1 MTVNICDNN
10 VLCGKLSFKKRMI
23 NFALHNRVGNLILRF
38 IKYNLVGTIT
48 FLVGTVIFW
57 FAFSTFGA
65 WTWLIANC
73 FGGVLEFSLIDYV
86 NKTRN
91 GKMF

>member
-1 MTVNICDNN
+1 
-10 VLCGKLSFKKRMI
+10 MI
-23 NFALHNRVGNLILRF
+23 VNFALHNKVGNWIYRF

-48 FLVGTVIFW
+48 FLIGTFIFW
-57 FAFSTFGA
+57 LAFSTFGA

-73 FGGVLEFSLIDYV
+73 LGGVLEFNLINFV

-91 GKMF
+91 GRMF

>member
-1 MTVNICDNN
+1 MIMNEQLN
-10 VLCGKLSFKKRMI
+10 FKKRII

-57 FAFSTFGA
+57 LAFSTFGA
-65 WTWLIANC
+65 YTWFLANC
-73 FGGVLEFSLIDYV
+73 LGGVLEFSLIDYV

-91 GKMF
+91 GRIF

>member
-1 MTVNICDNN
+1 MNICDNN
-10 VLCGKLSFKKRMI
+10 VVCDRLSFKKRMI

-57 FAFSTFGA
+57 LAFNTFGA

-73 FGGVLEFSLIDYV
+73 FGGVLEFSLIDHI

>member
-1 MTVNICDNN
+1 MKNWPN
-10 VLCGKLSFKKRMI
+10 LKKRII
-23 NFALHNRVGNLILRF
+23 NFALHNSVGNWIFRF

-65 WTWLIANC
+65 WTWLVANC
-73 FGGVLEFSLIDYV
+73 AGGVLEFNLMNYI

-91 GKMF
+91 GKIF